1 MPGNINANTS
11 AQAKTSGA
19 RKGERIMTKYVV
31 MFQVEQNELMSASI
45 ENPFTYNSK
54 AIEFDNI
61 TDAEEYAKKYKTG
74 IIVEKKD

>member
-1 MPGNINANTS
+1 
-11 AQAKTSGA
+11 
-19 RKGERIMTKYVV
+19 MTKYVV